1 MYIYQDSFS
10 KIFTPLYFIFLL
22 LVCSFFILNLT
33 VAIMLNKYEEISNS
47 EGNEDKISELIDL
60 GQQAGLPNEV
70 TEFIIIQN
78 ITGKRF

>member
-1 MYIYQDSFS
+1 
-10 KIFTPLYFIFLL
+10 
-22 LVCSFFILNLT
+22 
-33 VAIMLNKYEEISNS
+33 MLNKYEEISNS